1 MKTKTNILKNTIIF
15 IVVFIIVSLLF
26 IISLGLVFSQNNV
39 ENYVSK
45 YFPTSETVDDR
56 TIDWDEIGA
65 YGGSGLVIDGG
76 KVIRSYN
83 KTYKDQYSE
92 KEILDMLTVNEGSST
107 RMVYNTADGKKLLLE
122 YDNEAVKYIWQVD
135 INQEKAPLKTEIIAA
150 IIFIIL
156 AYLGILYMIVR
167 WLSRRINKE
176 IAGIY
181 RKEEEEKDILFR
193 GIAHDVKTP
202 LSVIISYSK
211 ALNDEIVETDKK
223 DSYLKSI
230 EKNAN
235 ILNDRIDDLL
245 EFASLGPSNI
255 QKENK
260 DILEIIRRYV
270 GDNYMYFL
278 DNGGEIEIL
287 FDEEESLFTLVDEK
301 LFKRL
306 LQNILQ
312 NSIDHN
318 KESVKIYI
326 DCKHNKLIFKDSG
339 KGISKD
345 MVEKIF
351 NPLFTGEE
359 SRTGDKLRGMGLS
372 NVKRI
377 CHMHGWKIYY
387 DKGFV
392 IDMKKELLQNR

>member
-1 MKTKTNILKNTIIF
+1 MNTRKNILKNTVIF
-15 IVVFIIVSLLF
+15 IIVFIIVSLIFLL
-26 IISLGLVFSQNNV
+26 SLSIVFNQNNV

-45 YFPTSETVDDR
+45 YFPTRETVDDT
-56 TIDWDEIGA
+56 TIDWQAIGT
-65 YGGSGLVIDGG
+65 YGGSGFVLKDGH
-76 KVIRSYN
+76 VIRSYN
-83 KTYKDQYSE
+83 KDFKDKYSE
-92 KEILDMLTVNEGSST
+92 NELLDMLAVNSGSET
-107 RMVYNTADGKKLLLE
+107 RMVYNTKDGNKLFLE

-135 INQEKAPLKTEIIAA
+135 INHEKVHLKTEIIAIA
-150 IIFIIL
+150 ILIVLIYLSIIY
-156 AYLGILYMIVR
+156 AIVR

-176 IAGIY
+176 MSEIY
-181 RKEEEEKDILFR
+181 SKEEEEKDMLFR

-211 ALNDEIVETDKK
+211 ALNDEIIDNDKK
-223 DSYLKSI
+223 EVYLESI

-235 ILNDRIDDLL
+235 ILNDRVDELL
-245 EFASLGPSNI
+245 EFASLGSRNI
-255 QKENK
+255 DKESK

-287 FDEEESLFTLVDEK
+287 FAETDQEIIPVDEK

-318 KESVKIYI
+318 ESDVKIFI
-326 DCKHNKLIFKDSG
+326 DYKQDKLIFKDSG

-345 MVEKIF
+345 KASKIF
-351 NPLFTGEE
+351 NPLYTGEE

-377 CHMHGWKIYY
+377 CDLHGWQIHY
-387 DKGFV
+387 DNAF
-392 IDMKKELLQNR
+392 IIEMKKSKE

>member
-1 MKTKTNILKNTIIF
+1 MNTRKNILKNTVIF
-15 IVVFIIVSLLF
+15 IIVFIIVSLIFLL
-26 IISLGLVFSQNNV
+26 SLGIVFNQNNV

-45 YFPTSETVDDR
+45 YFPTTETVDD
-56 TIDWDEIGA
+56 TAIDWQAIDA
-65 YGGSGLVIDGG
+65 YGGSGFVLKDGH
-76 KVIRSYN
+76 VIRSYN
-83 KTYKDQYSE
+83 KDFKDKYSE
-92 KEILDMLTVNEGSST
+92 NELLDMLAVNSGSET
-107 RMVYNTADGKKLLLE
+107 RMVYNTKDGNKLFLE

-135 INQEKAPLKTEIIAA
+135 INHEKVPLKTEIIAIA
-150 IIFIIL
+150 ILIVLIYLSII
-156 AYLGILYMIVR
+156 YSIVR

-176 IAGIY
+176 MSEIY
-181 RKEEEEKDILFR
+181 SKEEEEKDMLFR

-211 ALNDEIVETDKK
+211 ALNDEIIDNDKK
-223 DSYLKSI
+223 EVYLESI

-235 ILNDRIDDLL
+235 ILNDRVDELL
-245 EFASLGPSNI
+245 EFASLGSRNI
-255 QKENK
+255 DKESK

-287 FDEEESLFTLVDEK
+287 FAETDQEIIPVDEK

-318 KESVKIYI
+318 ESDVKIYI
-326 DCKHNKLIFKDSG
+326 DYKQDKLIFKDSG

-345 MVEKIF
+345 KASKIF
-351 NPLFTGEE
+351 NPLYTGEE

-377 CHMHGWKIYY
+377 CDLHGWKIHY
-387 DKGFV
+387 DNAF
-392 IDMKKELLQNR
+392 IIEIKKSKE

>member
-1 MKTKTNILKNTIIF
+1 MNTRKNILKNTVIF
-15 IVVFIIVSLLF
+15 IIVFIIVSLIFLL
-26 IISLGLVFSQNNV
+26 SLVVIFNQNNV

-45 YFPTSETVDDR
+45 YFPTTETVDD
-56 TIDWDEIGA
+56 TAIDWQAIDT
-65 YGGSGLVIDGG
+65 YGGSGFVLKDGH
-76 KVIRSYN
+76 VIRSYN
-83 KTYKDQYSE
+83 KDFKDKYSE
-92 KEILDMLTVNEGSST
+92 NELLDMLAVNSGSET
-107 RMVYNTADGKKLLLE
+107 RMVYNTIDGNKLFLE

-211 ALNDEIVETDKK
+211 ALNDEIVEMDKK